1 MNTLL
6 APKKIMVVEDESII
20 SLDFRNSLKN
30 LGYAVSG
37 AATSGDVALT
47 KVANNIPD
55 LILMDIHL
63 KGDMSGIEVS
73 EQITSN
79 YRIPVVYLTANA
91 DSATFRKANQT
102 NPYGYILKP
111 FNEKELGIAIEI
123 ALNKHQ
129 QEQVIHSSERWY
141 ATAFQSINNGV
152 VGTDLVG
159 NIVFMN
165 AAAESMTGWAMSDV
179 IDRPLVE
186 TLAFHRK
193 IRQFDNIALRHSVS
207 SILTAALRGNDAVP
221 FPHCAQLL
229 TKSLKS
235 ISVEGDAT
243 ALRDSTG
250 QIIGSI
256 FVFRK
261 SLFEPAIDD
270 QAEAAE
276 PLSRVSVSSLTS
288 RENVSVTYQQNY
300 FNHTSVD
307 ETVSKELGQ
316 TNHTSTSQ
324 ASQKEKKYL
333 AEDTA
338 IVADFTRA
346 FIAGKS
352 VALSSPNLIAS
363 SNSGVTMLSSRAE
376 GIIVRIA
383 TIGDELTAIV
393 KQSSTYQPLI
403 RHILIENS
411 FFPISRR
418 TSGHCH
424 YQRRDIP
431 EQCQIY
437 HTGGAEL
444 WTAWHGRTTIE
455 PVGGGVST
463 VKLSRSN
470 IIVLRRGH
478 WHRIQKMMMKTT
490 GLHIKTIGG
499 EIFVP
504 PDDSLIWGIQGW
516 PFLPQDSET

>member
-1 MNTLL
+1 
-6 APKKIMVVEDESII
+6 
-20 SLDFRNSLKN
+20 
-30 LGYAVSG
+30 
-37 AATSGDVALT
+37 
-47 KVANNIPD
+47 
-55 LILMDIHL
+55 
-63 KGDMSGIEVS
+63 
-73 EQITSN
+73 
-79 YRIPVVYLTANA
+79 
-91 DSATFRKANQT
+91 
-102 NPYGYILKP
+102 

-129 QEQVIHSSERWY
+129 QEQIIHSSERWY
-141 ATAFQSINNGV
+141 ATAFQSINDAV

-165 AAAESMTGWAMSDV
+165 AAAESMTGWTMSDV

-186 TLAFHRK
+186 ILAFHRK

-229 TKSLKS
+229 TKSLQI

-276 PLSRVSVSSLTS
+276 PLSRVSVTSLTS
-288 RENVSVTYQQNY
+288 REDVGAPYQQDYLNS
-300 FNHTSVD
+300 TSID

-316 TNHTSTSQ
+316 TNHTS
-324 ASQKEKKYL
+324 QKEKKYL
-333 AEDTA
+333 AGDTA

-418 TSGHCH
+418 TGGHCH

-437 HTGGAEL
+437 HAGGAEL

-455 PVGGGVST
+455 PVGGGVSIA
-463 VKLSRSN
+463 KLSRSN

-478 WHRIQKMMMKTT
+478 WHRIQKMMMKST
-490 GLHIKTIGG
+490 GWHIKTIGG

-516 PFLPQDSET
+516 PLLTQDS